1 MNWLTT
7 ALFTIIF
14 YSLFDLFLKFAA
26 GKINDNLGAA
36 IINITSFVVAISWFL
51 IRVQLGGEQVSLTK
65 PGLIYS
71 IIAGVFV
78 GLASIF
84 FIRMFA
90 LGVNL
95 SIGVPLVRVGM
106 IVLGSLFGILI
117 LKEGVSTRYLIGFL
131 LSVLGLYLIM
141 TAK

>member
-1 MNWLTT
+1 MNWIST
-7 ALFTIIF
+7 ALATVVF
-14 YSLFDLFLKFAA
+14 YSIFDLFVKLAS

-36 IINITSFVVAISWFL
+36 IMNITSFVVAIAWFM
-51 IRVQLGGEQVSLTK
+51 IRARAGDPSNVTRL
-65 PGLIYS
+65 GLIYS
-71 IIAGVFV
+71 IVAGVMV

-84 FIRMFA
+84 FIRMFS

-106 IVLGSLFGILI
+106 VVLGSVLGVLI
-117 LKEGVSTRYLIGFL
+117 LKEGLTIRYVLGFL
-131 LSVLGLYLIM
+131 LSAFGLYLVM

>member
-1 MNWLTT
+1 MNWLST
-7 ALFTIIF
+7 ALLTIVF
-14 YSLFDLFLKFAA
+14 YSFFDLFVKLAS

-36 IINITSFVVAISWFL
+36 IMNIVSFVVAIGWFL
-51 IRVQLGGEQVSLTK
+51 IRMQLGEQSNVTK
-65 PGLIYS
+65 LGLIYS
-71 IIAGVFV
+71 IIAGIFV

-90 LGVNL
+90 LGTNL

-106 IVLGSLFGILI
+106 VVMGAILGILL
-117 LKEGVSTRYLIGFL
+117 LKEGVNLKFGIGFI
-131 LSVLGLYLIM
+131 LSLLGLYLVM

>member
-1 MNWLTT
+1 MNWLST
-7 ALFTIIF
+7 ALLTIVF
-14 YSLFDLFLKFAA
+14 YSLFDLFVKLTA
-26 GKINDNLGAA
+26 GKINDNLAAA
-36 IINITSFVVAISWFL
+36 IMNIVSFVVAMGWFL
-51 IRVQLGGEQVSLTK
+51 IRMQFGEQANVTKLGLT
-65 PGLIYS
+65 YS

-90 LGVNL
+90 LGTNL

-106 IVLGSLFGILI
+106 VIMSAVLGIFL
-117 LKEGVSTRYLIGFL
+117 LKEGVNLKFGVGFI
-131 LSVLGLYLIM
+131 LSLLGLYLVM